1 MKNGAYILVNGQFIS
16 YADYKI
22 KLEEVEGLL
31 FTEKIR
37 SIRTSFP
44 FFKESCEMIKM
55 KLLLFN
61 QSCPDLMDKDGAELK
76 RQMERTLTRN
86 KHFLGAVLSIRF
98 WLSEKKLQYSINS
111 VKTEHSGFELN
122 EKGIYI
128 AISREIRKPVY
139 ALSSNILGSELYW
152 KIAGFHSQDE
162 TAEIV
167 LINNKNYITET
178 PYSNIYLI
186 KEGMA
191 KGAPIKHGAYADI
204 SKLLM
209 LRIFAKLD
217 ISYSESDGITEQD
230 LREADEIFLV
240 NALEGIR
247 WVMGFEGK
255 RYFNQVI
262 RKINNVFVNTFIS

>member
-1 MKNGAYILVNGQFIS
+1 MKEGAYILVNGQFITFAE
-16 YADYKI
+16 YRI
-22 KLEEVEGLL
+22 TLEEVEGLL
-31 FTEKIR
+31 FAEKIR

-61 QSCPDLMDKDGAELK
+61 QSCPELTDKDGAELK

-98 WLSEKKLQYSINS
+98 WISAKKLQYSINS
-111 VKTEHSGFELN
+111 TKTEHSGYELN
-122 EKGIYI
+122 EKGLYI
-128 AISREIRKPVY
+128 AISREIRKPVN

-152 KIAGFHSQDE
+152 KIAGFHSRDE
-162 TAEIV
+162 SMEIV
-167 LINNKNYITET
+167 LTNMKNFITEA
-178 PYSNIYLI
+178 PYSNIYLV
-186 KEGMA
+186 KEGIA

-209 LRIFAKLD
+209 LRIFAKLE
-217 ISYSESDGITEQD
+217 ISYNESEGLTEQD
-230 LREADEIFLV
+230 LKEADEIFLV

-255 RYFNQVI
+255 RYFNQI
-262 RKINNVFVNTFIS
+262 TRKINNVFVNTFIS